1 MEAPTFVSSESG
13 VGAAWPAQ
21 ARRAVCGVLSL
32 AMIAGAAW
40 FFSQGRSHDRQVS
53 SYRMAAAEVRNIGR
67 LVEDWQAET
76 ARVWANAV
84 ADLAQLDTFATRI
97 AQYEENLANAVLGLP
112 SLPPKLANDLSAYS
126 NAIDARTE
134 RVERFKSSLEATRTA
149 VQRLP
154 ALVAEVED
162 AADRSGQQTGIAD
175 QVASLAAQ
183 LATYAERPDEPTKAS
198 LMLALE
204 KLAAGAE
211 WYAPALASA
220 VTAFA
225 ADAGRILALHTPTD
239 ALFTA
244 ATSGEIDV
252 FADDLA
258 STLENAW
265 ADVASRGTRNQV
277 LALGLGG
284 AAPLVWLAVAMQRG
298 AGGAAFAGALPV
310 RARRGG
316 YRPLRLPFARLG
328 RRTVAVR
335 ANADAEGKTSTAKRA
350 GATSQP
356 NDAVADRPP
365 ESDVRTEHS
374 LLRTRVLMDLV
385 AQELASIAQDMDGAT
400 AASARLAELAKG
412 LAAKRWDQNTRYGTV
427 DVNQCVNEA
436 IAAGTRCGFVTVVT
450 QYAARPTTFAAEAE
464 IVVMLANLVDNAVRA
479 ARCKHG
485 DEGRIEVATA
495 VDGGKTT
502 ITIADNGGGLP
513 REVRDQ
519 PFQPFRNPGEERLG
533 VGLATAQALAKRNDA
548 TISLHSTDDG
558 TVARVVL
565 PCHRSQR
572 GEGRRVGR

>member
-1 MEAPTFVSSESG
+1 
-13 VGAAWPAQ
+13 
-21 ARRAVCGVLSL
+21 
-32 AMIAGAAW
+32 MIAGAAW
-40 FFSQGRSHDRQVS
+40 LFWQGRSQDRQVS
-53 SYRMAAAEVRNIGR
+53 SYRIAAAEVRNIGR

-84 ADLAQLDTFATRI
+84 ADLAELDTFATRI

-162 AADRSGQQTGIAD
+162 AADRSGQETGIAD

-204 KLAAGAE
+204 KLAVAAE
-211 WYAPALASA
+211 WYAPALANA

-225 ADAGRILALHTPTD
+225 ADASRILALHTPTD

-265 ADVASRGTRNQV
+265 ADVASRGTRHQV

-328 RRTVAVR
+328 GRTVAVR

-385 AQELASIAQDMDGAT
+385 AQELAFIAQDMDGAA

-450 QYAARPTTFAAEAE
+450 QYAATPTTFAAEAE
-464 IVVMLANLVDNAVRA
+464 VVVMLANLVDNAVRA
-479 ARCKHG
+479 ARRQHG

-495 VDGGKTT
+495 ADGGKTT

-513 REVRDQ
+513 RELRE
-519 PFQPFRNPGEERLG
+519 QPFRPFHNPDGERLG

-565 PCHRSQR
+565 PCHRSQG

>member
-1 MEAPTFVSSESG
+1 
-13 VGAAWPAQ
+13 
-21 ARRAVCGVLSL
+21 
-32 AMIAGAAW
+32 MIAGAGW
-40 FFSQGRSHDRQVS
+40 LFWQGRSQDRQVS
-53 SYRMAAAEVRNIGR
+53 SYRIAAAEVRNIGR

-84 ADLAQLDTFATRI
+84 ADLAQLDTFAARI

-126 NAIDARTE
+126 NAIDARTA
-134 RVERFKSSLEATRTA
+134 RVERFKSSLEATRTS

-162 AADRSGQQTGIAD
+162 TAGRSGQQTGIAE

-183 LATYAERPDEPTKAS
+183 LATYAESPDEPTKAS
-198 LMLALE
+198 LTLALE
-204 KLAAGAE
+204 KLAAAAE
-211 WYAPALASA
+211 WYAPELASA

-316 YRPLRLPFARLG
+316 YRPLRLPLARLG
-328 RRTVAVR
+328 RRTSPTPSIAES
-335 ANADAEGKTSTAKRA
+335 ADATSK
-350 GATSQP
+350 P
-356 NDAVADRPP
+356 NDAVADSRPSTESTDVADVGLVATSLDRPP

-374 LLRTRVLMDLV
+374 LLRARLLVDLV
-385 AQELASIAQDMDGAT
+385 SQELASIAQDMDGEA

-427 DVNQCVNEA
+427 DVNQCVHEA
-436 IAAGTRCGFVTVVT
+436 IAAGTRCGFVKVVT
-450 QYAARPTTFAAEAE
+450 QFAARPTTFAAEAE
-464 IVVMLANLVDNAVRA
+464 VVVMLANLVDNAVRA

-485 DEGRIEVATA
+485 DGGRIEVATA

-513 REVRDQ
+513 RELREQ
-519 PFQPFRNPGEERLG
+519 PFLPFHNPDGERLG

-565 PCHRSQR
+565 PCHRSQG

>member
-1 MEAPTFVSSESG
+1 
-13 VGAAWPAQ
+13 
-21 ARRAVCGVLSL
+21 
-32 AMIAGAAW
+32 MIAGAAW
-40 FFSQGRSHDRQVS
+40 LFWQGRSHDRQVS
-53 SYRMAAAEVRNIGR
+53 SYQIAAAEVRNIGR

-76 ARVWANAV
+76 TRVWANAV
-84 ADLAQLDTFATRI
+84 ADFAELDTFAARI

-112 SLPPKLANDLSAYS
+112 TMPPKLANDLSAYS

-134 RVERFKSSLEATRTA
+134 RVERFKSSLEATRAA

-162 AADRSGQQTGIAD
+162 AAGRSGQQTGIAD

-204 KLAAGAE
+204 KLAVAAE
-211 WYAPALASA
+211 WYAPALANA

-225 ADAGRILALHTPTD
+225 AEAGRILALHTPTD

-265 ADVASRGTRNQV
+265 ADVASRGTRHQV
-277 LALGLGG
+277 LALGLGS
-284 AAPLVWLAVAMQRG
+284 AAPLVWLAIAMHRG
-298 AGGAAFAGALPV
+298 AGGH
-310 RARRGG
+310 
-316 YRPLRLPFARLG
+316 RPLRLPLARLG
-328 RRTVAVR
+328 RRTVAAR
-335 ANADAEGKTSTAKRA
+335 ATPTPRGRASTAESA
-350 GATSQP
+350 DETSRP
-356 NDAVADRPP
+356 DDAVADSRPLMETTNVDSVATLTDRPP

-374 LLRTRVLMDLV
+374 LLRTRLLMDLV
-385 AQELASIAQDMDGAT
+385 AEELASIAQDLNSAAT
-400 AASARLAELAKG
+400 ASARLAELAKG

-427 DVNQCVNEA
+427 DVYRCVNEA
-436 IAAGTRCGFVTVVT
+436 VAAGTRCGFVTVVT
-450 QYAARPTTFAAEAE
+450 QYAARPTTFATEAE

-479 ARCKHG
+479 ARRKHG
-485 DEGRIEVATA
+485 DEGRIEVSTA
-495 VDGGKTT
+495 ADGGKTT
-502 ITIADNGGGLP
+502 ITIADNGGGLL
-513 REVRDQ
+513 REMREQ
-519 PFQPFRNPGEERLG
+519 PFQPFHNPDGERLG

-565 PCHRSQR
+565 PCHRSREAR
-572 GEGRRVGR
+572 GGE

>member
-13 VGAAWPAQ
+13 VGAAWQAQ
-21 ARRAVCGVLSL
+21 ARRAVCGVVSL

-40 FFSQGRSHDRQVS
+40 LFWQGRSQDRQVS
-53 SYRMAAAEVRNIGR
+53 SYRIAAAEVRNIGR

-84 ADLAQLDTFATRI
+84 ADLAELDTFATRI

-162 AADRSGQQTGIAD
+162 AADRSGQETGIAD

-204 KLAAGAE
+204 KLAVAAE
-211 WYAPALASA
+211 WYAPALANA

-225 ADAGRILALHTPTD
+225 ADASRILALHTPTD

-265 ADVASRGTRNQV
+265 ADVASRGTRHQV

-328 RRTVAVR
+328 GRTVAVR

-385 AQELASIAQDMDGAT
+385 AQELAFIAQDMDGAA

-450 QYAARPTTFAAEAE
+450 QYAATPTTFAAEAE
-464 IVVMLANLVDNAVRA
+464 VVVMLANLVDNAVRA
-479 ARCKHG
+479 ARRQHG

-495 VDGGKTT
+495 ADGGKTT

-513 REVRDQ
+513 RELRE
-519 PFQPFRNPGEERLG
+519 QPFRPFHNPDGERLG

-565 PCHRSQR
+565 PCHRSQG

>member
-1 MEAPTFVSSESG
+1 METPTFVSSESG
-13 VGAAWPAQ
+13 VGAAWQAR
-21 ARRAVCGVLSL
+21 ARRAACGVVSL

-40 FFSQGRSHDRQVS
+40 LFWQGRSHDRQVS
-53 SYRMAAAEVRNIGR
+53 SYRIAAAEVRNIGR

-84 ADLAQLDTFATRI
+84 ADLAELDTFAARI

-126 NAIDARTE
+126 NAIDARTA
-134 RVERFKSSLEATRTA
+134 RVERFKSSLEATRTS

-162 AADRSGQQTGIAD
+162 AADRSGQETGIAD
-175 QVASLAAQ
+175 QVAGLAAQ
-183 LATYAERPDEPTKAS
+183 LATYAESPDEPTKAS

-211 WYAPALASA
+211 WYAPALANA

-298 AGGAAFAGALPV
+298 AGGAAFAGALPI

-316 YRPLRLPFARLG
+316 YRPLHLPLARLG
-328 RRTVAVR
+328 RRTGAVR
-335 ANADAEGKTSTAKRA
+335 VNADAEGNTSTAKRA

-356 NDAVADRPP
+356 NDAVADSRPST
-365 ESDVRTEHS
+365 ESTADFDSDVRTERS
-374 LLRTRVLMDLV
+374 LLRTRLLMDLV
-385 AQELASIAQDMDGAT
+385 AQELVSIAQDMDGAA

-412 LAAKRWDQNTRYGTV
+412 LAAKRWVQNMRYGTL
-427 DVNQCVNEA
+427 DVNRCVHEA
-436 IAAGTRCGFVTVVT
+436 IAAGTRCGFVSVVT
-450 QYAARPTTFAAEAE
+450 QFAARPTTFAAEAE
-464 IVVMLANLVDNAVRA
+464 VVVMLANLVDNAVRA
-479 ARCKHG
+479 ACHKHG
-485 DEGRIEVATA
+485 DGGRIEVVTT
-495 VDGGKTT
+495 VDGGKATV
-502 ITIADNGGGLP
+502 TIADNGGGLP
-513 REVRDQ
+513 AKLRDQ

-533 VGLATAQALAKRNDA
+533 TGLATAQALAKRNDA

-565 PCHRSQR
+565 PCQ
-572 GEGRRVGR
+572 